1 MKPRRSALT
10 PADLAAAKRA
20 KALWLQAKVGREDLT
35 QEAIAARLDIT
46 QGAVSQ
52 YLNGQTAINFKTALA
67 FASLFGCAIEDI
79 RADFPELAHAGT
91 LVREPHAPYQE
102 PRAEVPIYDVS
113 LSAGDGAENGANH
126 RIGSL
131 MFRPTSL
138 AKRGI
143 DPANAAAVYVAGESM
158 LPRLRDGDTVVFDTS
173 DVTPRDGKVYALT
186 WNGEDYVKR
195 LRFYDGRWWI
205 SSDNKADPQWRD
217 DKPVHADRDQFKING
232 RVRWVGSWED

>member
-1 MKPRRSALT
+1 MAARRTLLT
-10 PADLAAAKRA
+10 PADKAAAKRA
-20 KALWLQAKVGREDLT
+20 KALWLQAKQRNPELT

-52 YLNGQTAINFKTALA
+52 YLNGTTAINFRTALA
-67 FASLFGCAIEDI
+67 FANLFGCAIEDI
-79 RADFPELAHAGT
+79 RSDLPELKHTAT
-91 LVREPHAPYQE
+91 LVRDADPGYAEK
-102 PRAEVPIYDVS
+102 RAEIPIYDAS
-113 LSAGDGAENGANH
+113 FSAGDGADNSESH

-131 MFRPTSL
+131 LFRHSSL

-143 DPANAAAVYVAGESM
+143 DPLTAAAVYVAGESM
-158 LPRLRDGDTVVFDTS
+158 LPRLRDGDTVVFDTR
-173 DVTPRDGKVYALT
+173 DVKPRDGKVYALT
-186 WNGEDYVKR
+186 WNGDDYVKR

-217 DKPVHADRDQFKING
+217 DKPVFSDRDDFKING